1 MKTLKSKFWIVLF
14 GAMLTFTACDSSGDD
29 EPDQV
34 TQTNPTPDVPSD
46 ADAVLAAIEV
56 IAALPPGTP
65 SVPGLGNIALDVA
78 NANFFSS
85 GLGSSLVN
93 VGNVSINS
101 NQLQNISGNTY
112 INNPQAIDAGIAV
125 GQKNTWEIAG
135 ANGFAAFSH
144 TTAKVMPQQVKFAA
158 SVGDTFSNGG
168 EITLTVQS
176 IPANADNILWVL
188 SDGSRVLTK
197 ESRTTSV
204 TFSASEVG
212 TLRTTSA
219 GLVQAAAFNTES
231 QTFGGKKVYFINE
244 TVDSKIVTIN

>member
-1 MKTLKSKFWIVLF
+1 MKTLRSKFWIVLF

-34 TQTNPTPDVPSD
+34 TQTNPTPDIPSD

-65 SVPGLGNIALDVA
+65 NIPGVSDISFDVA
-78 NANFFSS
+78 NANFYSS

-93 VGNVSINS
+93 VGTVSLNTK
-101 NQLQNISGNTY
+101 QLQNLSGNTY
-112 INNPQAIDAGIAV
+112 ITNPQDVDSGINS
-125 GQKNTWEIAG
+125 GQKNTWAVAG
-135 ANGFAAFSH
+135 ANGFAAFNH
-144 TTAKVMPQQVKFAA
+144 TTTKVMPQQVKFAA
-158 SVGDTFSNGG
+158 SVGDTFSKGG

-176 IPANADNILWVL
+176 IPANSDNILWVL

-212 TLRTTSA
+212 TLKATST

-244 TVDSKIVTIN
+244 TVDSKVVTIN